1 MSNNQER
8 ILFIVGSSRKAGNT
22 ITVMNHLCEQLE
34 EELIDLSSHD
44 IGYYDYDH
52 DNQQDDFL
60 PIAEKM
66 TEASVII
73 LATPVYWYSMSAQ
86 MKTFIDRW
94 SDLVTIRKD
103 LGRKLK
109 DKQLALI
116 SCGSWEE
123 AGEGFALPIQQTAKY
138 MDMQFSGYFH
148 TWLADNETFGNE
160 NVLKRVNLLQNSI
173 ENLIG

>member
-1 MSNNQER
+1 MSDNQER
-8 ILFIVGSSRKAGNT
+8 ILFIVGSSRKEGNT
-22 ITVMNHLCEQLE
+22 ITVINYLCEQLGA
-34 EELIDLSSHD
+34 ELIDLSNHVIS
-44 IGYYDYDH
+44 YYDYDH
-52 DNQQDDFL
+52 ENEQDDFI

-94 SDLVTIRKD
+94 SDLVTVRKD

-109 DKQLALI
+109 DKRLALI

-123 AGEGFALPIQQTAKY
+123 AGEGFGLPIQQTAEY
-138 MDMQFSGYFH
+138 MSMEFSGYFH
-148 TWLADNETFGNE
+148 TWLADNEVFGNE
-160 NVLKRVNLLQNSI
+160 NVRKRVTLLQNSI
-173 ENLIG
+173 ENIIG